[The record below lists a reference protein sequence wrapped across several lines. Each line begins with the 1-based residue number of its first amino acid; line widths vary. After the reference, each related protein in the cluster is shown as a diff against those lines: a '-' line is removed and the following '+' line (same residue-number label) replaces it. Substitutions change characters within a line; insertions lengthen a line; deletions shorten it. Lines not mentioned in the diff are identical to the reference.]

1 MDQETDDLAW
11 QGWYEVD
18 TGKWMTQSKKDIERD
33 GDLRKAYYERM
44 EGLDKEIVADI
55 KNPDVD
61 MVKIIGKKMMAI
73 HYETFKKLE
82 ES

>member
-1 MDQETDDLAW
+1 MEDDLAW

-18 TGKWMTQSKKDIERD
+18 TGKWMSQNKRDIERD

-44 EGLDKEIVADI
+44 EGVDREIVADI
-55 KNPDVD
+55 KNADVD
-61 MVKIIGKKMMAI
+61 IVRAMGKKMMAI
-73 HYETFKKLE
+73 HHETFKRLA